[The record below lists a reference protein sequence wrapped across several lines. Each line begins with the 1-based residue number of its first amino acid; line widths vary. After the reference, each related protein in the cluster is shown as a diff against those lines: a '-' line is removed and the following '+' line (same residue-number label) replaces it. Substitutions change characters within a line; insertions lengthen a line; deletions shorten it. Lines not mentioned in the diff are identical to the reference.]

1 MRARARY
8 LKRFVTRSH
17 RLEKK
22 NVQFGGRVSCT
33 QPGEEKKRK
42 KKKASLSVLP
52 QRIRRHTD
60 THVIQIY
67 IIHVKT

>member
-1 MRARARY
+1 
-8 LKRFVTRSH
+8 VT
-17 RLEKK
+17 LIGKK
-22 NVQFGGRVSCT
+22 KFPIWRQSELH
-33 QPGEEKKRK
+33 PGEEKKRK